1 METATTFIDLTSDFG
16 FKKLFGEE
24 PNKDL
29 LLSFLNEV
37 FQGRKRIQDL
47 EYTPNEA
54 LGNGLDE
61 GQAIF
66 DLVCTGSE
74 GEKFI
79 IEVQCAKQ
87 THFKKRALFYTSRLI
102 SNQAPKGRRALWD
115 YAITEVYLV
124 ALLDGFT
131 ITDVAE
137 KSPVHDIC
145 LCNRQTG
152 KIFYEGFGFIY
163 IELAKFLKEE
173 NQLESDLDRWLFILK
188 NMSRLKKISVYLQKP
203 IFQKVFDIATYNNLN
218 KEERMTYDISLKRK
232 WDQYSIKQ
240 TAFHEGKDE
249 GKREGILEGKREGK
263 REGLVVGIKKGAF
276 NKAREIALKLHNK
289 GLSMDLITESTGL
302 SEAEI
307 NELLKK

>member
-173 NQLESDLDRWLFILK
+173 NELESDLDRWLFILK

-249 GKREGILEGKREGK
+249 GKREGIEI
-263 REGLVVGIKKGAF
+263 GIQKGAS
-276 NKAREIALKLHNK
+276 NKSREIALKLHKK

-302 SEAEI
+302 SEQEI

>member
-1 METATTFIDLTSDFG
+1 MKGAETTFIDLTSDFG

-37 FQGRKRIQDL
+37 FQGRKRIRDL

-66 DLVCTGSE
+66 DLVCTGSD

-87 THFKKRALFYTSRLI
+87 THFKKRALFCTSRLI
-102 SNQAPKGRRALWD
+102 SNQAPKGRRARWN
-115 YAITEVYLV
+115 YAISEVYLV

-131 ITDVAE
+131 ITEAKETSPIHDV
-137 KSPVHDIC
+137 C
-145 LCNRQTG
+145 LCDRKNG
-152 KIFYEGFGFIY
+152 NVFFDGFGFIY
-163 IELAKFLKEE
+163 VELPKFHKKETE
-173 NQLESDLDRWLFILK
+173 LQSDLDRWLFILK
-188 NMSRLKKISVYLQKP
+188 NMSRLKKISVFLQKP

-232 WDQYSIKQ
+232 WDQYSIKE
-240 TAFHEGKDE
+240 TAFNEGKEEGKSEGKHEGIVL
-249 GKREGILEGKREGK
+249 GIQ
-263 REGLVVGIKKGAF
+263 KGEM
-276 NKAREIALKLHNK
+276 NKTREITLKLLHK
-289 GLSMDLITESTGL
+289 GTSIDLIMELTGL
-302 SEAEI
+302 SEIEI
-307 NELLKK
+307 TQLMQE